1 MLVGRA
7 MTELQNIVIVF
18 ITTLSFH
25 YFRNDKGAEWIF
37 IINTF
42 IGKYNPPHK
51 LETSI
56 SGGKPYVNAGYILQ
70 TLQLQTF
77 NLSFLCANCL
87 WQISVEASKLTQN
100 KDLELDTV
108 QSV

>member
-1 MLVGRA
+1 
-7 MTELQNIVIVF
+7 MTKVLNGF
-18 ITTLSFH
+18 SLSTLSLV
-25 YFRNDKGAEWIF
+25 N
-37 IINTF
+37 INS
-42 IGKYNPPHK
+42 PPHK

>member
-1 MLVGRA
+1 
-7 MTELQNIVIVF
+7 MTKVLNGF
-18 ITTLSFH
+18 SLSTLSLV
-25 YFRNDKGAEWIF
+25 N
-37 IINTF
+37 IN
-42 IGKYNPPHK
+42 PHK

-87 WQISVEASKLTQN
+87 WQM
-100 KDLELDTV
+100 
-108 QSV
+108 

>member
-1 MLVGRA
+1 
-7 MTELQNIVIVF
+7 MTKVLNGF
-18 ITTLSFH
+18 SLSTLSLV
-25 YFRNDKGAEWIF
+25 NI
-37 IINTF
+37 
-42 IGKYNPPHK
+42 NPPHK

-108 QSV
+108 QSVLI

>member
-1 MLVGRA
+1 
-7 MTELQNIVIVF
+7 MTKVLNGF
-18 ITTLSFH
+18 SLSTLSLV
-25 YFRNDKGAEWIF
+25 N
-37 IINTF
+37 II
-42 IGKYNPPHK
+42 PHK

-77 NLSFLCANCL
+77 NLSFLCADCL